1 MKLRNK
7 KTGENGQLNIIEFN
21 VDCDDEIDVEI
32 LLTDTDGEA
41 INKSFESLD
50 ELKQYLDEW
59 EDYTPQEPLIKDE
72 DVRKIVLSWY
82 NANFPTKDYEI
93 YYTAEDYRL
102 SCHLICIDFQCNR
115 GLENLDEDRTYTI
128 TELCGEE

>member
-7 KTGENGQLNIIEFN
+7 KTREILEIKLIQTNCECLTEH
-21 VDCDDEIDVEI
+21 EIDTYYGEPI
-32 LLTDTDGEA
+32 TLKLL
-41 INKSFESLD
+41 NRMC
-50 ELKQYLDEW
+50 

-128 TELCGEE
+128 TELCGEEE

>member
-7 KTGENGQLNIIEFN
+7 KTGEIIEFEGSGFALR
-21 VDCDDEIDVEI
+21 VCDDEDAFHSMKDII
-32 LLTDTDGEA
+32 
-41 INKSFESLD
+41 ES
-50 ELKQYLDEW
+50 W

-72 DVRKIVLSWY
+72 DVRKIVLAWY
-82 NANFPTKDYEI
+82 KINFPSKDYEL

-128 TELCGEE
+128 TELCGEDDEN

>member
-7 KTGENGQLNIIEFN
+7 KTGEVKKMWKENICLAFGDCNKVYYSLAELNE
-21 VDCDDEIDVEI
+21 
-32 LLTDTDGEA
+32 
-41 INKSFESLD
+41 
-50 ELKQYLDEW
+50 EW

-72 DVRKIVLSWY
+72 DVRKIVLAWY
-82 NANFPTKDYEI
+82 KINFPSKDYEI

-128 TELCGEE
+128 NELCGEEEDEN

>member
-7 KTGENGQLNIIEFN
+7 KTGEIIE
-21 VDCDDEIDVEI
+21 
-32 LLTDTDGEA
+32 DTEHHI
-41 INKSFESLD
+41 INQYGIEKVYHSLA
-50 ELKQYLDEW
+50 ELNANW

-128 TELCGEE
+128 AELCGEEE